1 MDFRE
6 EQNDLYCALALAIC
20 IAVLSIK
27 FLLQFA

>member
-1 MDFRE
+1 MDFKQ
-6 EQNDLYCALALAIC
+6 EQNDLYVALVLAIC